1 MSSFRSQQTYRRYS
15 GGYWDNNGE
24 WNDGTYEELTFMASV
39 QPLNQQEV
47 AQYVEM
53 MPSGGVNFSAVK
65 IYSNTPLRVE
75 KQAQKDG
82 TPLQEADVL
91 VWRGRLW
98 KVIQCEDWQSNV
110 INHFRMVAWEI
121 EPDESDAEPEDDSE
135 TADDTE
141 TDSTVDS
148 DGGGADATADPAIS
162 T

>member
-24 WNDGTYEELTFMASV
+24 WNEGGYEELTFMASV
-39 QPLNQQEV
+39 QPLNSQET

-53 MPSGGVNFSAVK
+53 MPDGGVNFSAVK

-75 KQAQKDG
+75 KQALKDG

-110 INHFRMVAWEI
+110 INHFRMVAWEV
-121 EPDESDAEPEDDSE
+121 EPDTPEPEPEEPE
-135 TADDTE
+135 TPEPDDDTE
-141 TDSTVDS
+141 STDAGAG
-148 DGGGADATADPAIS
+148 DGGGT
-162 T
+162 